1 MNSPRDGS
9 RVKPLTP
16 APVLKTNWEINYVPK
31 LIELHNKLKV

>member
-16 APVLKTNWEINYVPK
+16 APVLITSCKTNRSNWN
-31 LIELHNKLKV
+31 